1 MCLSTPSV
9 PKPTPVQEA
18 KAPDSLA
25 DQRNARKNAGKG
37 PTSLLTGPSGV
48 QTAASNLGANT
59 LLGG

>member
-1 MCLSTPSV
+1 MCMSAPSV

-25 DQRNARKNAGKG
+25 DKRRARQNAGRG

-48 QTAASNLGANT
+48 QTAATNLGANT

>member
-1 MCLSTPSV
+1 MCMSTPSI
-9 PKPTPVQEA
+9 PKPTPMQEA

-25 DQRNARKNAGKG
+25 DKRKARAANNA

>member
-1 MCLSTPSV
+1 MCPPAPAI
-9 PKPTPVQEA
+9 PKPQAPPQEA

-25 DQRNARKNAGKG
+25 DRRKARQNANS

-48 QTAASNLGANT
+48 QVAASNLGANT